1 MMPCIV
7 AISTPPGRGGI
18 GVVRLSG
25 PQARDIAGRILKFTK
40 PPQWTP
46 WSCFLAEIPNVDQ
59 VIVTYFAAPNSYT
72 AEDVIEIAC
81 HGAPVVLR
89 PRAAPS
95 PVPRRDKTS
104 RAT

>member
-1 MMPCIV
+1 M
-7 AISTPPGRGGI
+7 
-18 GVVRLSG
+18 RLSG

-89 PRAAPS
+89 HCVELVCEAGARLAEPGEFTLRA
-95 PVPRRDKTS
+95 
-104 RAT
+104 